1 MKKSLKNPRKRNF
14 SEVVQNDQTLTTE
27 VALQKDTK
35 TLNKDEYLQLITD
48 VTQSLMKPVYTR
60 ANIQDMFKVVERIE
74 TEELTH
80 FQKQIESGEKILK
93 TINDFK
99 KMINFSEA

>member
-35 TLNKDEYLQLITD
+35 TLNKDEYL
-48 VTQSLMKPVYTR
+48 
-60 ANIQDMFKVVERIE
+60 
-74 TEELTH
+74 
-80 FQKQIESGEKILK
+80 
-93 TINDFK
+93 
-99 KMINFSEA
+99 

>member
-1 MKKSLKNPRKRNF
+1 
-14 SEVVQNDQTLTTE
+14 
-27 VALQKDTK
+27 
-35 TLNKDEYLQLITD
+35 
-48 VTQSLMKPVYTR
+48 MKPVYTR

-74 TEELTH
+74 TEELSH